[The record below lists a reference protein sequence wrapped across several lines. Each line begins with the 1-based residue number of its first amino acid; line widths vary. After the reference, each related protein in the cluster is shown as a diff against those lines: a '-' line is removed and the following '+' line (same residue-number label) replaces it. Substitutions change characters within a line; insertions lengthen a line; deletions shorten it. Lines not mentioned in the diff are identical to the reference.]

1 MKLSDI
7 LSLIE
12 TGEKGIMRFELQNA
26 AITEGSF
33 VQVQRKY
40 TRTVSLMTLSFSEV
54 ESLL

>member
-12 TGEKGIMRFELQNA
+12 TGEKGIMRFEVQNA
-26 AITEGSF
+26 AITEVSF

-40 TRTVSLMTLSFSEV
+40 TRTVSLL
-54 ESLL
+54 